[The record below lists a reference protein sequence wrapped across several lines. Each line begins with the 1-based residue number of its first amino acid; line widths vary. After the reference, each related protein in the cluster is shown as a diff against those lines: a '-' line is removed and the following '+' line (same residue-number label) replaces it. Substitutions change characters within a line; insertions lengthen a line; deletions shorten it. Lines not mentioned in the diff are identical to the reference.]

1 MPGIPCADYA
11 TAQLPMSGAD
21 SPIQKIV
28 QVHKEYPLCMP

>member
-1 MPGIPCADYA
+1 MPGISCADYA

-28 QVHKEYPLCMP
+28 QVHKGHPLRMP